1 VIDPLSKFRGCFEA
15 VPALESA
22 YDFVFIERRHK
33 NAKFLPF
40 NQYPSCIAVLQR
52 ECHILTKESHGRAHL
67 QRQVSPFPQAIEMFD
82 DPAAMRLEKITHLER
97 RAA

>member
-1 VIDPLSKFRGCFEA
+1 
-15 VPALESA
+15 LESA

-40 NQYPSCIAVLQR
+40 NQYPGGIAVLQR
-52 ECHILTKESHGRAHL
+52 QCHTHTKESHGRAYL
-67 QRQVSPFPQAIEMFD
+67 QRQESSFPQAIEMFD